1 MDRDDEARSIRD
13 SNSQPM
19 TTNIEYGQIP
29 TFTAIDLAPISSD
42 PDEDWQHLVLEMF
55 RPEQVETE
63 LPKPRLYLVAS
74 AFGEEFDPQFA
85 PEPTS
90 ATDLPDIEELTF
102 QFIHNVVEIWA
113 GRRSASQVQSMC
125 HHLIFAELVRKT
137 GAQKMIGRIRKIR
150 VTQPLDGVS
159 ESTVTIRYGDR
170 LRVVAIR
177 FEGLD
182 QRWLCTALTLV

>member
-1 MDRDDEARSIRD
+1 
-13 SNSQPM
+13 M

-29 TFTAIDLAPISSD
+29 TYTNIDLAPISSD

-55 RPEQVETE
+55 RPEQPEVP
-63 LPKPRLYLVAS
+63 LQKPRLYLVAS
-74 AFGEEFDPQFA
+74 AFGEEFDAEFA

-90 ATDLPDIEELTF
+90 AADLPDIEDFTF

-125 HHLIFAELVRKT
+125 HHLVFAELVRKT
-137 GAQKMIGRIRKIR
+137 GYQKIIGRIRKVR
-150 VTQPLDGVS
+150 VTQPLDGIS
-159 ESTVTIRYGDR
+159 ESTVTVRYADR

-182 QRWLCTALTLV
+182 QRWLCTSLTLI

>member
-1 MDRDDEARSIRD
+1 
-13 SNSQPM
+13 M
-19 TTNIEYGQIP
+19 TTELHYDQQP
-29 TFTAIDLAPISSD
+29 TFAAIDLAPISSD

-55 RPEQVETE
+55 RPE
-63 LPKPRLYLVAS
+63 LPTPSVQKPRLYLVAS
-74 AFGEEFDPQFA
+74 TFGEEYDAEFA

-90 ATDLPDIEELTF
+90 AADLPDIRELIS

-113 GRRSASQVQSMC
+113 GRRSAAQVQNLC
-125 HHLIFAELVRKT
+125 HHSIFADLQRQAGKQKLV
-137 GAQKMIGRIRKIR
+137 GRIRKINI
-150 VTQPLDGVS
+150 TQPLDGIS

-182 QRWLCTALTLV
+182 QRWLCTALTLI